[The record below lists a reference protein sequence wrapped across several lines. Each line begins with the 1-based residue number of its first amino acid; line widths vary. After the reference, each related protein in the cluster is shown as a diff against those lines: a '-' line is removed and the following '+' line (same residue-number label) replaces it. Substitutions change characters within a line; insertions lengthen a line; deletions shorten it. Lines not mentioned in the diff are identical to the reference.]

1 MNKKKWKR
9 QLVFL
14 ERKLKRLNNLGG
26 WIKVS
31 GDYKRLELQR
41 KQIQALLLDRPGP
54 LTPLIANNRRIEE
67 LNFQRNL

>member
-14 ERKLKRLNNLGG
+14 ERKLKKLNNLGRFM
-26 WIKVS
+26 KVS
-31 GDYKRLELQR
+31 GEYQRLDLQR

-54 LTPLIANNRRIEE
+54 LTPLIAKNRRS
-67 LNFQRNL
+67 L

>member
-14 ERKLKRLNNLGG
+14 ERKLKKPNNLGRFM
-26 WIKVS
+26 KVS
-31 GDYKRLELQR
+31 GEYQRLDLQR

-54 LTPLIANNRRIEE
+54 LTPLIAKNRRS
-67 LNFQRNL
+67 L

>member
-14 ERKLKRLNNLGG
+14 ERKLKKLNNLGG
-26 WIKVS
+26 FMKVS
-31 GDYKRLELQR
+31 GEYQRLDLQR

-54 LTPLIANNRRIEE
+54 LTSLIAKNRRS
-67 LNFQRNL
+67 L